1 MGVRTM
7 SKIVLKKIN
16 SENWREALGLSV
28 YVDQQKFVA
37 AVTPPVAIALAKA
50 YIRPDGKIIDPYGIY
65 NQNIMIGFFNLHY
78 TPDSKEDYWLF
89 HFFIDKKFQRN
100 GLGSDSIK
108 ELIRHLKHTHP
119 SCNRLRLTVH
129 HENVAGKVFYSKLG
143 FIDDNTHTF
152 GEPTYSI
159 DI

>member
-1 MGVRTM
+1 M
-7 SKIVLKKIN
+7 SKLVLKKIN
-16 SENWREALGLSV
+16 AENWREALELSV

-37 AVTPPVAIALAKA
+37 AVSPPVSPPVAIALAKA
-50 YIRPDGKIIDPYGIY
+50 YIRPDGKIVDPYGIY

-89 HFFIDKKFQRN
+89 HFFIDKKFQRK

-108 ELIRHLKHTHP
+108 ELITHLKHTYP

-129 HENVAGKVFYSKLG
+129 PENEAGKIFYRKLG
-143 FIDDNTHTF
+143 FVDENTLTF
-152 GEPTYSI
+152 GEPTFSI
-159 DI
+159 NI